1 MFEAQ
6 VLVPVIVVLLVGF
19 GMLLAYSIDA
29 ISKLRS
35 ENLESKINRKAYEA
49 CGKLLNSTEQ
59 NMYRLLKEW
68 YSEAWEIFV
77 QVDMGSLIKVSKNAD
92 DFYNTLEDL
101 DKSIDFVIVN
111 RNTFHPALAIELN
124 GLSHDQN
131 TRIIRD
137 KFIGRIFLNCNIPY
151 LFIKPIH
158 LAKPEDLKKLIDEKL
173 SLSAL

>member
-6 VLVPVIVVLLVGF
+6 VLIPVIVVLLVGF

-29 ISKLRS
+29 ISKLKS
-35 ENLESKINRKAYEA
+35 ENLELKLKKKAFEP
-49 CGKLLNSTEQ
+49 CGRLINSTEQ
-59 NMYRLLKEW
+59 HMYQLLKEW
-68 YSEAWEIFV
+68 YGDAWEIFV
-77 QVDMGSLIKVSKNAD
+77 QVDLGSLVKVSKNAD

-111 RNTFHPALAIELN
+111 RKTFHPALAIELN
-124 GLSHDQN
+124 GPSHDQN

-137 KFIGRIFLNCNIPY
+137 KFIGRIFLECNIPY
-151 LFIKPIH
+151 LFIKPIQ
-158 LAKPEDLKKLIDEKL
+158 LAKPEDLKKIIDEKL